1 MIDHVARQGKP
12 SVATDDRS
20 VFARMIRKLTRLTG
34 AVILA
39 SIMSLAQSPQELA
52 SQAGRAMQSKDYP
65 AAERLYR
72 QLIPYAPEM
81 AELHSNLGLACHLQ
95 NKGDCA
101 EQALLK
107 ALELKK
113 DLFLPNFV
121 MGEKRFKQNRY
132 QEALPLLESA
142 LQSQPRQ
149 PEVRQFYLATLI
161 GLQRYQAAV
170 KEYRDLIQENPS
182 DVEARYGLGTVYM
195 EMSQLAIDGLN
206 GQEDNGYPFLLT
218 ARHYAPEPRWLTFAL
233 SAYED
238 AFEKG
243 IDLPGARVEYAKLQL
258 SQKAWQAAR
267 SALETELEVDPYSYE
282 GRFYLAQLALR
293 EGDGEESARLLNEAV
308 EIRPEFFLGTQ
319 PWLFVPEGE
328 SRRQLADALK
338 DTEIGFGSAFLLAL
352 LGNAANSQVDAKMWL
367 DRAEKERARYLQA
380 VRDSEPLPT
389 RGEKTGLD
397 LLRRKRYEEG
407 LEMLRPLA
415 ASNELQPNTLREM
428 ARGLTRVG
436 KYEELAALVGLEKSD
451 DPETI
456 YLTALSYREAALSHL
471 KKMVEMDPGSVRA
484 HQVLGESYMVQE
496 RFGDAL
502 QEFEKAVDLE
512 AGNAELQYLL
522 GTAFYKQMEFPRAAE
537 VFGQATVLDPLHAEA
552 HLMRGDAL
560 VQMGRVEEAISSL
573 QESLKLNSKLTDAHV
588 LLGKAYRTVGQDK
601 QALRHLEKGAL
612 VDTDGSVHYQLFI
625 LYRKTKQLEKAREAL
640 KVSQKLRAKDRKPTI

>member
-1 MIDHVARQGKP
+1 
-12 SVATDDRS
+12 
-20 VFARMIRKLTRLTG
+20 
-34 AVILA
+34 
-39 SIMSLAQSPQELA
+39 
-52 SQAGRAMQSKDYP
+52 MQSKDYP

-72 QLIPYAPEM
+72 QLIPYAPKM

-101 EQALLK
+101 EQAFLK
-107 ALELKK
+107 ALDLNK

-132 QEALPLLESA
+132 EEALPLLETA

-149 PEVRQFYLATLI
+149 PEARQFYLATLV
-161 GLQRYQAAV
+161 GLHRYQASV
-170 KEYRDLIQENPS
+170 KEYRALIQENPS

-195 EMSQLAIDGLN
+195 KMSQLAIDGLN
-206 GQEDNGYPFLLT
+206 GREDNGYPFLLT

-238 AFEKG
+238 AFEEG
-243 IDLPGARVEYAKLQL
+243 INLPGARVEYAKLQL

-267 SALETELEVDPYSYE
+267 SALEAELEVDPYSYE
-282 GRFYLAQLALR
+282 GRFYLAQLALQ
-293 EGDGEESARLLNEAV
+293 EGDDQESARLLDEAV
-308 EIRPEFFLGTQ
+308 EIRPEFFHVPQ
-319 PWLFVPEGE
+319 PWLFEPDGE
-328 SRRQLADALK
+328 FRRQLSEALK
-338 DTEIGFGSAFLLAL
+338 ATDISFGSAYLLARL
-352 LGNAANSQVDAKMWL
+352 SGVDDSSSDAKTWL
-367 DRAEKERARYLQA
+367 DRVEQERTRYLKA
-380 VRDSEPLPT
+380 VRDPAT
-389 RGEKTGLD
+389 RSSRDEKTGLD

-407 LEMLRPLA
+407 LEMLLPLA
-415 ASNELQPNTLREM
+415 TSTELRPSTLREM

-436 KYEELAALVGLEKSD
+436 KHEDMAALVGLNKSE

-471 KKMVEMDPGSVRA
+471 KKMVELDPGSVRA

-512 AGNAELQYLL
+512 GENAELHYLL

-537 VFGQATVLDPLHAEA
+537 VFGQATILDPLHAEA

-560 VQMGRVEEAISSL
+560 VQMGQVEAAISAL
-573 QESLKLNSKLTDAHV
+573 QKSLKLNPKLADAHV
-588 LLGKAYRTVGQDK
+588 LLGKAFRTVGQDE
-601 QALRHLEKGAL
+601 QALHHLEKGAL
-612 VDTDGSVHYQLFI
+612 TDTDGSIHYQLFM
-625 LYRKTKQLEKAREAL
+625 LYRKTKQPEKAKAAL
-640 KVSQKLRAKDRKPTI
+640 KVSQELRAKDRKPTI

>member
-1 MIDHVARQGKP
+1 
-12 SVATDDRS
+12 
-20 VFARMIRKLTRLTG
+20 
-34 AVILA
+34 
-39 SIMSLAQSPQELA
+39 
-52 SQAGRAMQSKDYP
+52 MQSKDYP

-72 QLIPYAPEM
+72 QLTPYAPEM

-101 EQALLK
+101 EQAFLK
-107 ALELKK
+107 ALELNK

-132 QEALPLLESA
+132 EEALPLLESA

-161 GLQRYQAAV
+161 GLHRYLSAV
-170 KEYRDLIQENPS
+170 KEYRALIQENPS
-182 DVEARYGLGTVYM
+182 DVEARYGLGAVYM
-195 EMSQLAIDGLN
+195 KMSQRAIEGLR
-206 GQEDNGYPFLLT
+206 GREDNGYSFLLT

-243 IDLPGARVEYAKLQL
+243 VNLPGARVEYAKLQL
-258 SQKAWQAAR
+258 SQKALQAAR
-267 SALETELEVDPYSYE
+267 SALEAELEVDPYSYE
-282 GRFYLAQLALR
+282 GRFYLAQLALQ
-293 EGDGEESARLLNEAV
+293 EGDEQESARLLDEAV
-308 EIRPEFFLGTQ
+308 AIRPEFFHVRQ
-319 PWLFVPEGE
+319 PWLFEPESE
-328 SRRQLADALK
+328 FRRQLTEALK
-338 DTEIGFGSAFLLAL
+338 GRDISFGSAYLLARL
-352 LGNAANSQVDAKMWL
+352 SSAAGSSADAKTWL
-367 DRAEKERARYLQA
+367 DRVEQERTRYLKA
-380 VRDSEPLPT
+380 VRVPETLPP
-389 RGEKTGLD
+389 RDEKRDEKTGLD

-407 LEMLRPLA
+407 LEMLLPLA
-415 ASNELQPNTLREM
+415 ANTELRPSTLREM

-436 KYEELAALVGLEKSD
+436 KHEELAALVGLKKSE

-456 YLTALSYREAALSHL
+456 YLTALSYREAALTHL
-471 KKMVEMDPGSVRA
+471 KKMVELDPGSARA

-512 AGNAELQYLL
+512 AENAELHYLL

-560 VQMGRVEEAISSL
+560 VQMGQVEAAISALQKSL
-573 QESLKLNSKLTDAHV
+573 QLNPKLADAHV
-588 LLGKAYRTVGQDK
+588 LLGKAYRTVGQDD
-601 QALRHLEKGAL
+601 QALHHLEKGAL
-612 VDTDGSVHYQLFI
+612 ADTDGSVHYQLFM
-625 LYRKTKQLEKAREAL
+625 LYRKTQQPEKARAAL